1 MSYRF
6 KSIEPLLPMRVLL
19 LLGLCLSLTNAQER
33 VAVFPFDSQ
42 PKEWGELFA
51 ERISSEIS
59 KTGRFQVVDRMHL
72 HDVILEQNMQLTG
85 ATEEMHLKIGQLIGV
100 RYIITGSIVQS
111 PTQGGRL
118 FFSAKMI
125 SIETGEVYRTGSYD
139 TFGAFTIA
147 VRTATQSLADQL
159 SGITS
164 EKVINP
170 RRQIVE
176 LLLGLTILI
185 AAVWLPLAVLNL
197 VL

>member
-1 MSYRF
+1 MSCHF
-6 KSIEPLLPMRVLL
+6 KSFEPLLPMRVLL
-19 LLGLCLSLTNAQER
+19 LLGLCLSLANAQER

-59 KTGRFQVVDRMHL
+59 KRGRFQVVDRMHL

-85 ATEEMHLKIGQLIGV
+85 ATEEMHLKIGQLISV

-111 PTQGGRL
+111 PTQGRL

-125 SIETGEVYRTGSYD
+125 SVETGEVYRTGSYD
-139 TFGAFTIA
+139 TVGAFTIA

-164 EKVINP
+164 ENVINP
-170 RRQIVE
+170 RWQIVGT
-176 LLLGLTILI
+176 LLGLTILI

>member
-1 MSYRF
+1 
-6 KSIEPLLPMRVLL
+6 MRVLL

-42 PKEWGELFA
+42 PKEWGELLT

-59 KTGRFQVVDRMHL
+59 KRGRFQVVDRMHL

-111 PTQGGRL
+111 PTQGRL

-125 SIETGEVYRTGSYD
+125 SIETGEIYRTGSYD
-139 TFGAFTIA
+139 TVGAFTIA

-170 RRQIVE
+170 RRQIVDT
-176 LLLGLTILI
+176 LLGLTILI

>member
-1 MSYRF
+1 MSCRF
-6 KSIEPLLPMRVLL
+6 KCIEPLLPMRVLL

-42 PKEWGELFA
+42 PKEWGELLT

-59 KTGRFQVVDRMHL
+59 KRGRFQVVDRMHL

-111 PTQGGRL
+111 PTQGRL

-125 SIETGEVYRTGSYD
+125 SIETGEIYRTGSYD
-139 TFGAFTIA
+139 TVGAFTIA

-170 RRQIVE
+170 RRQIVDT
-176 LLLGLTILI
+176 LLGLTILI